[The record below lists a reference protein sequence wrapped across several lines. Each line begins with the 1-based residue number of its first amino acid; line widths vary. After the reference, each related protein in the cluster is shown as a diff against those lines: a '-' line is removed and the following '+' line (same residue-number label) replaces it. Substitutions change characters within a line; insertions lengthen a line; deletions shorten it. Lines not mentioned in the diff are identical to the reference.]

1 LEFVFDKNFD
11 DNTDEEYFK
20 SPRRSVATSFD
31 EVEFNP
37 PKRSKRK
44 TNSAKPKMKYIGTTA
59 KTKRWYSFP
68 KLSWTKSAWLLAGF
82 LVLRLFFM
90 DSGILDYHQMEKTI
104 QDREQTLV
112 ELRQENVQLI
122 KEIKKIK
129 SSSAYQK
136 KMAREHL
143 GVIAPNEYLVVF
155 SK

>member
-1 LEFVFDKNFD
+1 MEFVFDKNFEE
-11 DNTDEEYFK
+11 NTEDEYFK
-20 SPRRSVATSFD
+20 SPRRSVATSFED
-31 EVEFNP
+31 VEFNP
-37 PKRSKRK
+37 PQRSRRRAKP
-44 TNSAKPKMKYIGTTA
+44 AKPKLKYIGTTA
-59 KTKRWYSFP
+59 KTKTWYSMP
-68 KLSWTKSAWLLAGF
+68 KFTWVKTAWMVAGF
-82 LVLRLFFM
+82 LVLRLVFM

-112 ELRQENVQLI
+112 ELRLENVQLI

-129 SSSAYQK
+129 TSSAYQK